1 MTDSPLFHMDG
12 ATEGTTQWRAESFQM
27 VNWGGFQGHHEVDFA
42 ASATLVSGASGTGK
56 SSLLDAYL
64 ALMMPS
70 DTPFNG
76 ASNDAGSGRAR
87 SVDQRNLMTYLRGK
101 TDSSR
106 EADTGQMHDQVL
118 RGADS
123 ATWGAIAMTFIDDNQ
138 RRFTVLRAYFVP
150 RGATKFADVT
160 MKMAT
165 RDGRLDLRE
174 LADVTEARFDKRALK
189 NRFADLDVFDTYAAF
204 SQTLY
209 TRLGIGANGEGGK
222 ALRLLARI
230 QAGQQVKTV
239 DGLYKSMV
247 LEEPATYAAADKAVD
262 HFEDLERSYGAM
274 VTEAQKA
281 KVLERLPELHRDYE
295 TATEKADLIDRFG
308 VHRDGDTP
316 FVLWQLLTE
325 HGLLD
330 TAADTNR
337 ARRRDNQVQHSAARD
352 AETELRSRVA
362 DLLHQQ
368 RDNGGDALAGLQNDL
383 DVLTA
388 KRDDVAA
395 ERARFND
402 RISLLGA
409 VAGTADDAA
418 DGVAGDVA
426 ITSADGFAAAQL
438 AAEGFIARFAASE
451 QELDLERVS
460 LQRTAY
466 PVEEK
471 IRTLKQEHAFLK
483 GRASLVP
490 QHLHNARLMIA
501 EAAGIPAEELPFV
514 AELIDIAPGED
525 DWRQAA
531 EVTLG
536 SVVRVLLVDENRL
549 AALGRAIDP
558 LHIPVRIHFE
568 GVTLHPHQQV
578 QHDPRYVSGKL
589 TFKDSPFSRWVQDRV
604 QAPAIDA
611 LCVNG
616 PAELAGDGSRV
627 TQSGQI
633 RQGKRGAHGWNKEQ
647 RAIIG
652 FSSTVRLAEINEEL
666 AALKASADS
675 LAQQAS
681 AKAGQIIALRRL
693 KDAHQHLLDTVWAAI
708 DVAGAQARIGAKEA
722 ERERLLAGSDV
733 LRGLQDEEARLSA
746 ELETAQKHKHQTE
759 REAAVLGEE
768 HAAIVDRQ
776 DVVNDRLERITADE
790 SVTLP
795 DEHAAVLD
803 AQFAAVSDSAELAT
817 FANGVKR
824 LRERLT
830 EQSSQD
836 RDTARSARDTLLG
849 IFETFQSRWPDPNI
863 GVAMESYSSYND
875 ILDAVYTLGLY
886 ERRQEW
892 KRRLSAWSG
901 QDLVPL
907 IGAFTTSIEEIE
919 DRLRPINDILRTLPF
934 GAGRDRLQISLRR
947 LHQGDASAFRKEL
960 KLLSSGSTEEF
971 TDEQTESRF
980 TRLQAFMN
988 LIRRPDEL
996 DVAGQGRAVAARH
1009 AAKADSDRDL
1019 LLDVRR
1025 HVEITAVRTTP
1036 DGVEVSTYSSLGG
1049 KSGGESQ
1056 ELVAFVVGAALR
1068 FQLGDESRTR
1078 PRFAPVFLDEGFVKS
1093 DSEFAGRA
1101 VAAWKG
1107 LGFQLI
1113 VGSPLDKVT
1122 ALEPHMDLVLSM
1134 TKNTA
1139 TGFSYITPLMSPEPR
1154 DAAQPEPA
1162 GTEAD
1167 RAEPD
1172 RNVA

>member
-42 ASATLVSGASGTGK
+42 TTATLVSGASGTGK

-101 TDSSR
+101 TDSTR
-106 EADTGQMHDQVL
+106 EADTGAMHDQVL
-118 RGADS
+118 RGADA
-123 ATWGAIAMTFIDDNQ
+123 ATWGAVAMTFIDDNQ

-189 NRFADLDVFDTYAAF
+189 NRFSDLDVFDTYAAF

-295 TATEKADLIDRFG
+295 DATEKADLIDRFG
-308 VHRDGDTP
+308 VHREGDTP

-330 TAADTNR
+330 AAADTNR
-337 ARRRDNQVQHSAARD
+337 ASRRENQAAFTAARD
-352 AETELRSRVA
+352 AETELKGRVA
-362 DLLHQQ
+362 DLQHQQ
-368 RDNGGDALAGLQNDL
+368 RDNGGDVLASLQNDL
-383 DVLTA
+383 DVLSA

-395 ERARFND
+395 ERARFSD
-402 RISLLGA
+402 RISL
-409 VAGTADDAA
+409 V
-418 DGVAGDVA
+418 GDVA
-426 ITSADGFAAAQL
+426 IETADDFAAAQL
-438 AAEGFIARFAASE
+438 AAEEFIAGFAVAE

-460 LQRTAY
+460 TQRTAY

-471 IRTLKQEHAFLK
+471 IRTLKQEHGFLK

-568 GVTLHPHQQV
+568 GVALHPHEQV
-578 QHDPRYVSGKL
+578 RHDPRYVSGKL

-652 FSSTVRLAEINEEL
+652 FSSTVRLAEIEEEL
-666 AALKASADS
+666 VSLKASADS

-693 KDAHQHLLDTVWAAI
+693 KDAHQHMIDTVWAAI
-708 DVAGAQARIGAKEA
+708 DVAGAQAKIGAKEA

-733 LRGLQDEEARLSA
+733 LRGLQDEEARLTG
-746 ELETAQKHKHQTE
+746 ELEAALKRKHDTE
-759 REAAVLGEE
+759 RDGAVLGDE

-776 DVVNDRLERITADE
+776 DVVNDALERIQADE
-790 SVTLP
+790 TVTLTE
-795 DEHAAVLD
+795 EHSAHLA
-803 AQFAAVSDSAELAT
+803 AQFAAVGDSADLAT

-830 EQSSQD
+830 EQSAQD
-836 RDTARSARDTLLG
+836 RETARSARDTLLG

-863 GVAMESYSSYND
+863 GVGMESYSSYND
-875 ILDAVYTLGLY
+875 ILDAVYTLGLF

-907 IGAFTTSIEEIE
+907 VGAFTTSIEEIE

-947 LHQGDASAFRKEL
+947 LHRDDATAFRKEL

-971 TDEQTESRF
+971 TDEQTEDRF

-988 LIRRPDEL
+988 LIRRPD
-996 DVAGQGRAVAARH
+996 DQGVSDAGRAGAARG
-1009 AAKADSDRDL
+1009 DSDRDL

-1122 ALEPHMDLVLSM
+1122 ALEPHMDLVLSI
-1134 TKNTA
+1134 TKNTG
-1139 TGFSYITPLMSPEPR
+1139 TGYSYVTPLSTPE
-1154 DAAQPEPA
+1154 
-1162 GTEAD
+1162 
-1167 RAEPD
+1167 AEPD
-1172 RNVA
+1172 AA

>member
-27 VNWGGFQGHHEVDFA
+27 VNWGGFQGHHSVDFA
-42 ASATLVSGASGTGK
+42 TSATLVSGASGTGK

-101 TDSSR
+101 TDSTR
-106 EADTGQMHDQVL
+106 EADTGAMHDQVL

-123 ATWGAIAMTFIDDNQ
+123 ATWGAVAMTFIDDNQ

-165 RDGRLDLRE
+165 RDGVLDLRE

-189 NRFADLDVFDTYAAF
+189 NRFSDLDVFDTYAAF

-247 LEEPATYAAADKAVD
+247 LEEPSTYAAADKAVD

-281 KVLERLPELHRDYE
+281 KVLERLPELYRDYE
-295 TATEKADLIDRFG
+295 NATAKADLIDRFG
-308 VHRDGDTP
+308 VHQGGDTP

-330 TAADTNR
+330 AAADTNR
-337 ARRRDNQVQHSAARD
+337 INRRENQAAFTSARD
-352 AETELRSRVA
+352 AETALKGRVA
-362 DLLHQQ
+362 DLQHQQ
-368 RDNGGDALAGLQNDL
+368 RDNGGDVLAGLQNEL
-383 DVLTA
+383 DVLAA

-395 ERARFND
+395 ERARFDD
-402 RISLLGA
+402 RIGLRDA
-409 VAGTADDAA
+409 DGTAVIDA
-418 DGVAGDVA
+418 DA
-426 ITSADGFAAAQL
+426 IDSADSFAAAQL
-438 AAEGFIARFAASE
+438 AAEAFVAGFAATE
-451 QELDLERVS
+451 QELDLERVA

-466 PVEEK
+466 PIEEK
-471 IRTLKQEHAFLK
+471 IRTLKQEHGFLR

-525 DWRQAA
+525 AWRQAA
-531 EVTLG
+531 EVTLA
-536 SVVRVLLVDENRL
+536 SVVRVMLVDETRL
-549 AALGRAIDP
+549 RALGEAIDP

-568 GVTLHPHQQV
+568 GVALHPHQKV
-578 QHDPRYVSGKL
+578 HPDPRYVSGKL
-589 TFKDSPFSRWVQDRV
+589 VFKDSPFSRWVQDRA
-604 QAPAIDA
+604 QSPSIDA
-611 LCVNG
+611 LCVAG
-616 PAELAGDGSRV
+616 AEDLAGDGARV
-627 TQSGQI
+627 TQAGQT
-633 RQGKRGAHGWNKEQ
+633 RNGKRGSHGWNKDQ
-647 RAIIG
+647 RSIIG
-652 FSSTVRLAEINEEL
+652 FSSGVRLAEIDDEL
-666 AALKASADS
+666 AALRASADS
-675 LAQQAS
+675 LAQRAS
-681 AKAGQIIALRRL
+681 AKAGQIIALRRQ
-693 KDAHQHLLDTVWAAI
+693 KDAHQHVIDTVWASI
-708 DVAGAQARIGAKEA
+708 DVAAAQARIGDKEA
-722 ERERLLAGSDV
+722 ERERLLATSDV
-733 LRGLQDEEARLSA
+733 LRGLKDEEARLTA
-746 ELETAQKHKHQTE
+746 ELEAAQKHKHETE
-759 REAAVLGEE
+759 RAGAVLADE

-776 DVVNDRLERITADE
+776 DAVNDALERIQADD
-790 SVTLP
+790 SVSLTE
-795 DEHAAVLD
+795 EHSALLN
-803 AQFAAVSDSAELAT
+803 AQFAAVGDSTDLAT
-817 FANGVKR
+817 FASGLKR
-824 LRERLT
+824 LRERLI

-836 RDTARSARDTLLG
+836 RETARSARNTLIG

-863 GVAMESYSSYND
+863 GVGMESYSSYND
-875 ILDAVYTLGLY
+875 ILDAVYTLGLF

-892 KRRLSAWSG
+892 KRRLSSWSG

-907 IGAFTTSIEEIE
+907 VGAFTTSIEEIE

-947 LHQGDASAFRKEL
+947 LHRDDSTAFRKEL
-960 KLLSSGSTEEF
+960 KLLSSGTTEEF
-971 TDEQTESRF
+971 TDEQTEDRF
-980 TRLQAFMN
+980 RRLQAFMN
-988 LIRRPDEL
+988 LIRRPD
-996 DVAGQGRAVAARH
+996 DAGTI
-1009 AAKADSDRDL
+1009 DSDRDL

-1122 ALEPHMDLVLSM
+1122 ALEPHMDLVLSV
-1134 TKNTA
+1134 TKNTG
-1139 TGFSYITPLMSPEPR
+1139 TGFSYITPLASP
-1154 DAAQPEPA
+1154 AAEE
-1162 GTEAD
+1162 GEA
-1167 RAEPD
+1167 A
-1172 RNVA
+1172 

>member
-42 ASATLVSGASGTGK
+42 ATATLVSGASGTGK

-101 TDSSR
+101 TDSTR

-118 RGADS
+118 RGADE
-123 ATWGAIAMTFIDDNQ
+123 ATWGAVAMTFIDDNK

-165 RDGRLDLRE
+165 RDGRLDLRD

-189 NRFADLDVFDTYAAF
+189 NRFSDLDVFDTYAAF

-281 KVLERLPELHRDYE
+281 KVLERLPELHRDFE
-295 TATEKADLIDRFG
+295 SATEKADLIDRFG
-308 VHRDGDTP
+308 VHREGDTP

-330 TAADTNR
+330 AAADTNR
-337 ARRRDNQVQHSAARD
+337 GARRENQAAFITARD
-352 AETELRSRVA
+352 AETELKGRVA
-362 DLLHQQ
+362 DLQHQQ
-368 RDNGGDALAGLQNDL
+368 RDNGGDVLAGLQNDL

-409 VAGTADDAA
+409 VAGSADDTADDSA
-418 DGVAGDVA
+418 DGVAGDTGDVA
-426 ITSADGFAAAQL
+426 ITSADDFAAAQL

-490 QHLHNARLMIA
+490 QHLHNARMMIA

-536 SVVRVLLVDENRL
+536 SVVRVLLVDENKL

-611 LCVNG
+611 LCVNSA
-616 PAELAGDGSRV
+616 AELVGDGSRV

-652 FSSTVRLAEINEEL
+652 FSSTVRLAEITEEL

-675 LAQQAS
+675 LAQQAT

-693 KDAHQHLLDTVWAAI
+693 KDAHQHLIDTAWTAI
-708 DVAGAQARIGAKEA
+708 DVAGASARIAAKET

-733 LRGLQDEEARLSA
+733 LRGLQDEEARLSV
-746 ELETAQKHKHQTE
+746 ELEAAQKLKHEIE
-759 REAAVLGEE
+759 RAAATLSEE

-776 DVVNDRLERITADE
+776 DIVNVRLERIQADE
-790 SVTLP
+790 TVTLTA
-795 DEHAAVLD
+795 EHSAHLD
-803 AQFAAVSDSAELAT
+803 AQFAAVGDSTDLPSFT
-817 FANGVKR
+817 NGVKR

-830 EQSSQD
+830 EQSAQD
-836 RDTARSARDTLLG
+836 RETARSARDTLLG

-863 GVAMESYSSYND
+863 GVSMESYTSYSD

-907 IGAFTTSIEEIE
+907 VGAFTTSIEEIE
-919 DRLRPINDILRTLPF
+919 DRLRPINEILTTLPF

-947 LHQGDASAFRKEL
+947 LHRDDATAFRKEL

-971 TDEQTESRF
+971 TDEETESRF

-988 LIRRPDEL
+988 LIRRPDDL
-996 DVAGQGRAVAARH
+996 DASGRAGAVRGRG
-1009 AAKADSDRDL
+1009 DSERDL

-1134 TKNTA
+1134 TKNTT
-1139 TGFSYITPLMSPEPR
+1139 TGFSYITPLVS
-1154 DAAQPEPA
+1154 AEPA
-1162 GTEAD
+1162 GE
-1167 RAEPD
+1167 RA
-1172 RNVA
+1172 VA

>member
-27 VNWGGFQGHHEVDFA
+27 VNWGGFQGHHSVDFA
-42 ASATLVSGASGTGK
+42 TSATLVSGASGTGK

-101 TDSSR
+101 TDSTR
-106 EADTGQMHDQVL
+106 EADTGAMHDQVL
-118 RGADS
+118 RGADE
-123 ATWGAIAMTFIDDNQ
+123 ATWGAVAMTFIDDNK

-165 RDGRLDLRE
+165 RDGRLDLRD

-189 NRFADLDVFDTYAAF
+189 NRFSDLDVFDTYAAF

-295 TATEKADLIDRFG
+295 SATEKADLIDRFG
-308 VHRDGDTP
+308 VHREGDTP

-330 TAADTNR
+330 AAADTNR
-337 ARRRDNQVQHSAARD
+337 ARRRENQAAFSAARD
-352 AETELRSRVA
+352 AETELKGRVA
-362 DLLHQQ
+362 DLQHQQ
-368 RDNGGDALAGLQNDL
+368 RDNGGDVLAGLQNEL

-388 KRDDVAA
+388 RRDDVAA
-395 ERARFND
+395 ERARFDD
-402 RISLLGA
+402 RISL
-409 VAGTADDAA
+409 VDTTIDSADD
-418 DGVAGDVA
+418 
-426 ITSADGFAAAQL
+426 FAAAQL
-438 AAEGFIARFAASE
+438 RAEEFVAGFAATE
-451 QELDLERVS
+451 QELDLERVG

-466 PVEEK
+466 PIEEK
-471 IRTLKQEHAFLK
+471 IRTLKQEHGFLT

-501 EAAGIPAEELPFV
+501 EAAGIPADELPFV

-525 DWRQAA
+525 AWRQAA
-531 EVTLG
+531 EVTLS
-536 SVVRVLLVDENRL
+536 SVVRVLLVDETRL
-549 AALGRAIDP
+549 RALGEAIDP

-568 GVTLHPHQQV
+568 GVALHPHQEV
-578 QHDPRYVSGKL
+578 RPDPRYVSGKL
-589 TFKDSPFSRWVQDRV
+589 VFKDSPFSRWVQDRV

-611 LCVNG
+611 LCVAG

-633 RQGKRGAHGWNKEQ
+633 RNGKRGAHGWNKDQ
-647 RAIIG
+647 RSIIG
-652 FSSTVRLAEINEEL
+652 FSSGVRLAEITDEL
-666 AALKASADS
+666 AALKARADD

-681 AKAGQIIALRRL
+681 AMAGRIMALRRL
-693 KDAHQHLLDTVWAAI
+693 KDAHQHLIDTAWAAV

-733 LRGLQDEEARLSA
+733 LRGLQDEEARLSSELEDAQKRKHETERQAA
-746 ELETAQKHKHQTE
+746 EL
-759 REAAVLGEE
+759 GDE

-776 DVVNDRLERITADE
+776 DIVNVRLERIQADE
-790 SVTLP
+790 TVTLT
-795 DEHAAVLD
+795 DEHSAHLD
-803 AQFAAVSDSAELAT
+803 AQFAFGADSADLAG
-817 FANGVKR
+817 FAGGVKR
-824 LRERLT
+824 LRERLI

-836 RDTARSARDTLLG
+836 RETARNARDTLIG

-863 GVAMESYSSYND
+863 GVGMESYSSYND

-907 IGAFTTSIEEIE
+907 VGAFTTSIEEIE
-919 DRLRPINDILRTLPF
+919 DRLRPINEILTTLPF

-947 LHQGDASAFRKEL
+947 LHRDDATAFRKEL

-988 LIRRPDEL
+988 LIRRPDDL
-996 DVAGQGRAVAARH
+996 DGVAGARAGGRTAM
-1009 AAKADSDRDL
+1009 KGESDRDL

-1122 ALEPHMDLVLSM
+1122 ALEPYMDLVLSM
-1134 TKNTA
+1134 TKNSA
-1139 TGFSYITPLMSPEPR
+1139 TGFSYITPLMSPESVS
-1154 DAAQPEPA
+1154 PEPA
-1162 GTEAD
+1162 QAQTRE
-1167 RAEPD
+1167 AEP
-1172 RNVA
+1172 ALG

>member
-27 VNWGGFQGHHEVDFA
+27 VNWGGFQGHHQVDFA
-42 ASATLVSGASGTGK
+42 ATATLVSGASGTGK

-101 TDSSR
+101 TDSTR
-106 EADTGQMHDQVL
+106 EADTGAVHDQVL

-123 ATWGAIAMTFIDDNQ
+123 ATWGAVAMTFIDDNQ

-165 RDGRLDLRE
+165 RDGRLDIRE
-174 LADVTEARFDKRALK
+174 LADVTEARFDKRALRH
-189 NRFADLDVFDTYAAF
+189 RFPDLDVFDTYAAF

-230 QAGQQVKTV
+230 QAGQQVKSV

-247 LEEPATYAAADKAVD
+247 LEEPATFAAADKAVD

-281 KVLERLPELHRDYE
+281 KVLERLPDLHREYE

-308 VHRDGDTP
+308 VHHDGDTP

-330 TAADTNR
+330 EAADTNR
-337 ARRRDNQVQHSAARD
+337 TNRRDNQAAFAAARD
-352 AETELRSRVA
+352 AETELKGRVA
-362 DLLHQQ
+362 ELQHQQ
-368 RDNGGDALAGLQNDL
+368 RDNGGDVLAGLQNDL

-395 ERARFND
+395 ERDRFND

-409 VAGTADDAA
+409 VAGTAGEVADGGDAA
-418 DGVAGDVA
+418 GGATGAVA
-426 ITSADGFAAAQL
+426 ITSADDFAAAQL
-438 AAEGFIARFAASE
+438 AAEGFIAGFAASE
-451 QELDLERVS
+451 QALDLERVS

-471 IRTLKQEHAFLK
+471 IRTLKQEHGFLK

-536 SVVRVLLVDENRL
+536 SVVRVMLVDENRL

-568 GVTLHPHQQV
+568 GVALQTHRPV

-589 TFKDSPFSRWVQDRV
+589 TFKDSPFSSWVQDRV
-604 QAPAIDA
+604 QAPSIDA

-616 PAELAGDGSRV
+616 PADLAGDGSRV

-652 FSSTVRLAEINEEL
+652 FSSSVRLAEITEEL

-681 AKAGQIIALRRL
+681 AKADQIISLRRL
-693 KDAHQHLLDTVWAAI
+693 KDAHQHLIDTVWTTI
-708 DVAGAQARIGAKEA
+708 DVAGAQSKIDAKGA
-722 ERERLLAGSDV
+722 ERERLLANSDV
-733 LRGLQDEEARLSA
+733 LRGLQDEEARLTA
-746 ELETAQKHKHQTE
+746 ELEAAQKLKHDTE
-759 REAAVLGEE
+759 RDAGLLGDE

-776 DVVNDRLERITADE
+776 DSVNDALERIQADDT
-790 SVTLP
+790 VTLT
-795 DEHAAVLD
+795 DEHSGHLAV
-803 AQFAAVSDSAELAT
+803 QFAAVSDSADLAT

-830 EQSSQD
+830 EQSAQD
-836 RDTARSARDTLLG
+836 RDTAQSARATLIG

-863 GVAMESYSSYND
+863 GVGMESYSSYND
-875 ILDAVYTLGLY
+875 ILDAVYTLGLF

-907 IGAFTTSIEEIE
+907 VGAFTTSIEEIE

-947 LHQGDASAFRKEL
+947 LHRDDNTAFRKEL

-971 TDEQTESRF
+971 TDEQTENRF

-988 LIRRPDEL
+988 LIRQPDETAT
-996 DVAGQGRAVAARH
+996 DTGRAAARN
-1009 AAKADSDRDL
+1009 DSDRDL

-1036 DGVEVSTYSSLGG
+1036 DGIEVSTYSSLGG

-1122 ALEPHMDLVLSM
+1122 ALEPHMDLVLSI
-1134 TKNTA
+1134 TKNTR
-1139 TGFSYITPLMSPEPR
+1139 TGFSYLTPLSTP
-1154 DAAQPEPA
+1154 QEPA
-1162 GTEAD
+1162 ANTSEDTETEAD
-1167 RAEPD
+1167 A
-1172 RNVA
+1172 AA

>member
-106 EADTGQMHDQVL
+106 EAETGQMHDQVL

-165 RDGRLDLRE
+165 RDGRLDLRD

-337 ARRRDNQVQHSAARD
+337 ARRRDNQAKHSAARD
-352 AETELRSRVA
+352 AETDLKVRIA
-362 DLLHQQ
+362 DLVHQQ

-383 DVLTA
+383 DVLA
-388 KRDDVAA
+388 SKRDDVAA
-395 ERARFND
+395 ERARFD
-402 RISLLGA
+402 ERIALID
-409 VAGTADDAA
+409 TP
-418 DGVAGDVA
+418 
-426 ITSADGFAAAQL
+426 IESADTFSAAQEQAESFL
-438 AAEGFIARFAASE
+438 AGFTATE
-451 QELDLERVS
+451 QELDLQRVG

-466 PVEEK
+466 PLEEQ
-471 IRTLKQEHAFLK
+471 IRTLKQEHSFLK

-525 DWRQAA
+525 AWRQAA
-531 EVTLG
+531 EVTLA
-536 SVVRVLLVDENRL
+536 SVVRVLLVDETRL
-549 AALGRAIDP
+549 AALGAAIDP

-568 GVTLHPHQQV
+568 GVPLHPHQQV
-578 QHDPRYVSGKL
+578 RPDPRYVSGKL
-589 TFKDSPFSRWVQDRV
+589 VFKDSLFSRWVQDRV
-604 QAPAIDA
+604 QTPRLDA
-611 LCVNG
+611 LCVTG
-616 PAELAGDGSRV
+616 PADLAGEGSRV
-627 TQSGQI
+627 TQSGQT
-633 RQGKRGAHGWNKEQ
+633 RNGKRGAHGWNKDQ
-647 RAIIG
+647 RSIIG
-652 FSSTVRLAEINEEL
+652 FSSGVRLAEIADEL
-666 AALKASADS
+666 AALKERADD
-675 LAQQAS
+675 LAGQAS
-681 AKAGQIIALRRL
+681 AMAGRIIALRRL
-693 KDAHQHLLDTVWAAI
+693 KDAHQHVLDTVWAAI

-746 ELETAQKHKHQTE
+746 ELETAQKHKHETE

-776 DVVNDRLERITADE
+776 DIVNDRLERLTADE
-790 SVTLP
+790 SVSLP

-836 RDTARSARDTLLG
+836 RDTARSARDTLIG

-863 GVAMESYSSYND
+863 GVAMESYSSYSD

-907 IGAFTTSIEEIE
+907 VGAFTTSIEEIE

-947 LHQGDASAFRKEL
+947 LHRDDASAFRKEL

-996 DVAGQGRAVAARH
+996 DIAGPGRAGAARH
-1009 AAKADSDRDL
+1009 AARADSDRDL

-1122 ALEPHMDLVLSM
+1122 ALEPYMDLVLSM

-1154 DAAQPEPA
+1154 DAEH
-1162 GTEAD
+1162 
-1167 RAEPD
+1167 AEPD
-1172 RNVA
+1172 QAVSDRSVA

>member
-27 VNWGGFQGHHEVDFA
+27 VNWGGFQGHHSVDFA
-42 ASATLVSGASGTGK
+42 REATLVSGASGTGK

-101 TDSSR
+101 TDSTR
-106 EADTGQMHDQVL
+106 AADTGAMHDQVL

-123 ATWGAIAMTFIDDNQ
+123 ATWGAVAMTFIDDNE

-165 RDGRLDLRE
+165 RDGHLDLRE

-189 NRFADLDVFDTYAAF
+189 NRFGDLDVFDTYAAF

-247 LEEPATYAAADKAVD
+247 LEEPATFAAADKAVD
-262 HFEDLERSYGAM
+262 HFEDLESSYGAM

-316 FVLWQLLTE
+316 FVLWQLSTE

-330 TAADTNR
+330 AAADGNRASRRENSTRSTAART
-337 ARRRDNQVQHSAARD
+337 
-352 AETELRSRVA
+352 AETELRGRVA
-362 DLLHQQ
+362 ELQHQQ
-368 RDNGGDALAGLQNDL
+368 RDNGGDVLAGLQNDV

-395 ERARFND
+395 ERARFD
-402 RISLLGA
+402 ERVGLLE
-409 VAGTADDAA
+409 VSVDDA
-418 DGVAGDVA
+418 D
-426 ITSADGFAAAQL
+426 TFAAAQL
-438 AAEGFIARFAASE
+438 AAEDFIAGFAATE

-460 LQRTAY
+460 LQRRAY
-466 PVEEK
+466 PTEEK
-471 IRTLKQEHAFLK
+471 IRTLKQEHSFLT

-501 EAAGIPAEELPFV
+501 EAAGIPVEELPFV

-525 DWRQAA
+525 AWRQAA
-531 EVTLG
+531 EVTLS

-549 AALGRAIDP
+549 AALGAAIDP
-558 LHIPVRIHFE
+558 LHIPVRISFE
-568 GVTLHPHQQV
+568 GVALHPHQQV
-578 QHDPRYVSGKL
+578 RPDPRYVSGKL

-604 QAPAIDA
+604 QAPSIDA
-611 LCVNG
+611 LCVDG
-616 PAELAGDGSRV
+616 PADLAGDGSRV
-627 TQSGQI
+627 TASGQI
-633 RQGKRGAHGWNKEQ
+633 RHGKRGAHGWNKDQ
-647 RAIIG
+647 RSIIG
-652 FSSTVRLAEINEEL
+652 FSSGVRLAEIDEEL
-666 AALKASADS
+666 TTLRASADS
-675 LAQQAS
+675 LARQAS
-681 AKAGQIIALRRL
+681 DKADQILALRRR
-693 KDAHQHLLDTVWAAI
+693 KDAHQHLIDTQWATI
-708 DVAGAQARIGAKEA
+708 DVVGAQARIDAKEA

-733 LRGLQDEEARLSA
+733 LRGLQDEEARLMA
-746 ELETAQKHKHQTE
+746 ELDAVQRLKHDAE
-759 REAAVLGEE
+759 REAALLGEE

-776 DVVNDRLERITADE
+776 DVVNDALERIQADDT
-790 SVTLP
+790 VTLT
-795 DEHAAVLD
+795 DEHSEHLA
-803 AQFAAVSDSAELAT
+803 AQFAAVGESGDLAL
-817 FANGVKR
+817 FATGVKR

-830 EQSSQD
+830 EQSALD
-836 RDTARSARDTLLG
+836 REIARNARNTLLG

-863 GVAMESYSSYND
+863 GVGMESYSSYSD
-875 ILDAVYTLGLY
+875 ILDAVYTLGLF

-907 IGAFTTSIEEIE
+907 VGAFTTSIEEIE
-919 DRLRPINDILRTLPF
+919 DRLQPINEILRTLPF

-947 LHQGDASAFRKEL
+947 LHRDDNTAFRREL
-960 KLLSSGSTEEF
+960 KLLSSGSTEEL
-971 TDEQTESRF
+971 TDEETENRF

-988 LIRRPDEL
+988 LIRRPD
-996 DVAGQGRAVAARH
+996 DQGAGRGET
-1009 AAKADSDRDL
+1009 DRDL

-1036 DGVEVSTYSSLGG
+1036 EGVEVSTYSSLGG

-1122 ALEPHMDLVLSM
+1122 ALEPHMALVLSV
-1134 TKNTA
+1134 TKNTR
-1139 TGFSYITPLMSPEPR
+1139 TGYSYITPLATPE
-1154 DAAQPEPA
+1154 DAAEDA
-1162 GTEAD
+1162 A
-1167 RAEPD
+1167 
-1172 RNVA
+1172 

>member
-106 EADTGQMHDQVL
+106 EADTGAMHDQVL

-123 ATWGAIAMTFIDDNQ
+123 ATWGAVAMTFIDDNQ

-189 NRFADLDVFDTYAAF
+189 NRFSDLDVFDTYAAF

-295 TATEKADLIDRFG
+295 SATEKADLIDRFG
-308 VHRDGDTP
+308 VHREGDTP

-330 TAADTNR
+330 AAADTNR
-337 ARRRDNQVQHSAARD
+337 GARRENQAAFIAARD
-352 AETELRSRVA
+352 AETELKGRVA
-362 DLLHQQ
+362 DLQHQQ
-368 RDNGGDALAGLQNDL
+368 RGAGGDVLAALQNDL
-383 DVLTA
+383 DVLAA

-409 VAGTADDAA
+409 VAGNADETADDAA
-418 DGVAGDVA
+418 ADDAAGAVA
-426 ITSADGFAAAQL
+426 ITSAGDFAAAQL

-536 SVVRVLLVDENRL
+536 SVVRVLLVDETRL

-568 GVTLHPHQQV
+568 GVALHPHQQV

-611 LCVNG
+611 LCVNSA
-616 PAELAGDGSRV
+616 AELAGDGSRV
-627 TQSGQI
+627 TPSGQI

-666 AALKASADS
+666 RALKASADS

-693 KDAHQHLLDTVWAAI
+693 KDAHQHLIDTAWLAI
-708 DVAGAQARIGAKEA
+708 DVAGATARITAKEA

-733 LRGLQDEEARLSA
+733 LRGLQDEEARLAA
-746 ELETAQKHKHQTE
+746 ELEAAQKLKHETE
-759 REAAVLGEE
+759 REASALSDE

-776 DVVNDRLERITADE
+776 DIVNVRLERIQADE
-790 SVTLP
+790 TVTLTE
-795 DEHAAVLD
+795 EHSAHLD
-803 AQFAAVSDSAELAT
+803 AQFAAVGDSTDLAS
-817 FANGVKR
+817 FANSVKR

-836 RDTARSARDTLLG
+836 RDTARSSRDTLIG

-863 GVAMESYSSYND
+863 GVAMESYSSYSD

-907 IGAFTTSIEEIE
+907 VGAFTTSIEEIE

-947 LHQGDASAFRKEL
+947 LHRDDATAFRKEL

-996 DVAGQGRAVAARH
+996 DIAGPGRTTGRQG
-1009 AAKADSDRDL
+1009 AKAESDRDL

-1134 TKNTA
+1134 TKNTV
-1139 TGFSYITPLMSPEPR
+1139 TGFSYITPLMSPEPTTVE
-1154 DAAQPEPA
+1154 Q
-1162 GTEAD
+1162 
-1167 RAEPD
+1167 AEPD
-1172 RNVA
+1172 SAASERSVA